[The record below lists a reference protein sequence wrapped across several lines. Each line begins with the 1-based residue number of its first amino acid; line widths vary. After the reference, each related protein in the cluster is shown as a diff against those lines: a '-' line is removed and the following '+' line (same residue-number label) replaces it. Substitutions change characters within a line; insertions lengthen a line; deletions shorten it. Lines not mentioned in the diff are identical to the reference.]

1 MLDDTIQYTVS
12 FIKCVYSW
20 SSIKSVLFFF
30 LKTSSVKMPETSFP
44 FLFKEQERALE
55 VVHRHH
61 LDQGKF
67 IGDLAV
73 LLLPHV
79 AQNLGS
85 ADLK

>member
-1 MLDDTIQYTVS
+1 MLDDTIQFTV
-12 FIKCVYSW
+12 FINCVYSW
-20 SSIKSVLFFF
+20 SSIKSLLFLF
-30 LKTSSVKMPETSFP
+30 LKISNVKIPETSFP
-44 FLFKEQERALE
+44 FLSKERERAFE

-85 ADLK
+85 ADLR

>member
-20 SSIKSVLFFF
+20 SSIKSLLFLFF
-30 LKTSSVKMPETSFP
+30 KISSVKIHETSFP
-44 FLFKEQERALE
+44 FLFKERERALE

-67 IGDLAV
+67 IGDLGV

-85 ADLK
+85 ADLR